1 MSTLVFVDPRVPPKL
16 TDLRAPVCQYPC
28 WRPYECQL
36 VDFTYTP
43 PVGHVKES
51 EGFDTS
57 GAGSM
62 SSDSTTPVSPD
73 HPLTHDTLVLVPS
86 LCRTTRM
93 AVRVQPTMSPGCS
106 ARITEVAA
114 MSDVAFCKRFRS
126 PYGEFHH
133 PLTLPP
139 VSGGYRGR
147 RGRGSDAKD
156 EDSRRGMRFQFRYS
170 TFEVGQSFGSAPET
184 ERLERVSTFRQPT
197 LTTWTDPED
206 GHIDTRMASMSR
218 AGYDD
223 HRLVHDLLVQR
234 AALQRELQE
243 MSIKPSSVG
252 MEFPVND
259 VVFATVNWKGKQILI
274 ANVHVILVL
283 DSDVMK
289 VLFSATVMA
298 ISVIS
303 ISSDSS
309 EDSVGTPARRWIPTE
324 TPIIAPTIPL
334 SPDYT
339 PASPD
344 THIASDSESPIIP
357 RRRVMILS
365 PGQPIHLQFDRYATI
380 ANGPIQLLMRG
391 VVWTVS
397 CFRKLAVGHLCLII
411 LHQIYFS
418 SDDPARDSSS
428 DSSFEASSDFH
439 SDASSDSSSGH
450 SLSDHS
456 SPDLLSTSAG
466 PSRKRRRSPTM
477 SVPAL
482 SPVFGALSPVPHL
495 EQDIDPEIQA
505 EIDECFAYAD
515 ALRDREIDA
524 RVVVEAV
531 DRDETETNVRGPVE
545 VRVERVT
552 HPAMPKD
559 IPEPAQEGAVEVTY
573 GTLGDFVQ
581 RIVRVESAVTALTER
596 VAELERDNMMLRGTG
611 RQTCACARSYQWIPS
626 LEDSLKM
633 LNTRSGASMTHEE
646 VEELVNDEVALKQME
661 EIEMEEMEEMEM
673 EETEKTEMDTGMETM
688 A

>member
-1 MSTLVFVDPRVPPKL
+1 
-16 TDLRAPVCQYPC
+16 
-28 WRPYECQL
+28 
-36 VDFTYTP
+36 
-43 PVGHVKES
+43 
-51 EGFDTS
+51 
-57 GAGSM
+57 
-62 SSDSTTPVSPD
+62 
-73 HPLTHDTLVLVPS
+73 
-86 LCRTTRM
+86 M
-93 AVRVQPTMSPGCS
+93 AVRVPHAMSSGLS
-106 ARITEVAA
+106 ASMAEVAA
-114 MSDVAFCKRFRS
+114 MSESAF
-126 PYGEFHH
+126 
-133 PLTLPP
+133 L
-139 VSGGYRGR
+139 
-147 RGRGSDAKD
+147 
-156 EDSRRGMRFQFRYS
+156 EDSEEDDDEEDEEIEESMDSDSGLTADIEGLSMDDEGYGLDDESHGIEDEGHSVESDGLGLEEEEEAVLGGSLAGSSGCRDDS
-170 TFEVGQSFGSAPET
+170 TPAAVET
-184 ERLERVSTFRQPT
+184 EGFLTELGAQVQMQGGLISDHAVRLEELSPALFESLEDRVVRRVACEHLERLLEARSENLGKVRLQTVEERRARLELSEVIDEWLEVFSAFRKF
-197 LTTWTDPED
+197 
-206 GHIDTRMASMSR
+206 SR
-218 AGYDD
+218 
-223 HRLVHDLLVQR
+223 
-234 AALQRELQE
+234 
-243 MSIKPSSVG
+243 
-252 MEFPVND
+252 

-456 SPDLLSTSAG
+456 SPDLPSTSAG

-482 SPVFGALSPVPHL
+482 SPVFGALSPVVEISLRDDVIVRVSDKPHL

-515 ALRDREIDA
+515 ALRDRGIDA

-531 DRDETETNVRGPVE
+531 DRDETETGVRGPVE

-633 LNTRSGASMTHEE
+633 PNTRSGASMTHEE